1 MQYLHLM
8 GPRKYKVS
16 VGADS
21 ATVQPESEPSINDGR
36 WVADSVCHFH
46 AICAAR
52 LWPAGKRWR
61 RRSCGQVVASASR
74 FKHANHPAKLGQ
86 EYVQE
91 CQKAATANGLHDY
104 LKAKMAEREVGVG
117 EGACDACRR
126 VLEAMH
132 VDWLHLLRHVL
143 LGPRHI
149 PEGDTDLAIA
159 E

>member
-1 MQYLHLM
+1 MARTQLPSNLNQNHPSTMGAGLLTVYAISMQ
-8 GPRKYKVS
+8 S
-16 VGADS
+16 VQHDFGLQAS
-21 ATVQPESEPSINDGR
+21 DGG
-36 WVADSVCHFH
+36 D
-46 AICAAR
+46 AA
-52 LWPAGKRWR
+52 
-61 RRSCGQVVASASR
+61 VVKWLPSASR

-149 PEGDTDLAIA
+149 LEGDTDLAIA